1 MNRIREELLEGL
13 QQEILDWK
21 NDYLAES
28 LTAYLVNRGLNP
40 EQIILEN
47 QGTAKRS
54 YRKEVSGFRTEI
66 SDYDNREYLYLQT
79 NKEGFYDALP
89 QNLFHQPSKG
99 RTEKNT
105 SETIQEIRNHKQEQA
120 EARKFFLPFEY
131 GFQHIRLL
139 LKLFEQDF
147 EKQSGQGKLVAIFA
161 EQFEVL
167 KRLEPFPAYIFLRLI
182 PLIHQIRNDFR
193 LVEECLQMIFNIS
206 FKIEL
211 VYGDQAE
218 NSFTTGVKLGECG
231 LGVDLVTDGVVADG
245 NPSIKITIGPVKQSI
260 IPAFITGGESDLLL
274 DELLGYLVGVEY
286 EMKKELLFDREDK
299 EVNLSEGMLGVSLF
313 L

>member
-1 MNRIREELLEGL
+1 MNRIREELLDGL

-21 NDYLAES
+21 NDFLAES
-28 LTAYLVNRGLNP
+28 LTAYLVNRGLKP

-66 SDYDNREYLYLQT
+66 SEYDNREYLYLQT

-105 SETIQEIRNHKQEQA
+105 SEAIQEIRNHKQEQA

-147 EKQSGQGKLVAIFA
+147 EKQSGQGKIVAIFS
-161 EQFEVL
+161 EKFDVL
-167 KRLEPFPAYIFLRLI
+167 KKLEPFPAYIFFRLI
-182 PLIHQIRNDFR
+182 PLIHHIRNDFK
-193 LVEECLQMIFNIS
+193 LVEECLQMVFNIS
-206 FKIEL
+206 FRIEL

-218 NSFTTGVKLGECG
+218 NSFITGVQLGECG
-231 LGVDLVTDGVVADG
+231 LGVDLVTGGVISDG
-245 NPSIKITIGPVKQSI
+245 NPSLKISIGPVKQLM
-260 IPAFITGGESDLLL
+260 IPAFIIGGKSDLLF
-274 DELLGYLVGVEY
+274 DELLEYLVGVEY
-286 EMKKELLFDREDK
+286 EIKKELLFDRNER
-299 EVNLSEGMLGVSLF
+299 EVSLSEAVLGVSLF